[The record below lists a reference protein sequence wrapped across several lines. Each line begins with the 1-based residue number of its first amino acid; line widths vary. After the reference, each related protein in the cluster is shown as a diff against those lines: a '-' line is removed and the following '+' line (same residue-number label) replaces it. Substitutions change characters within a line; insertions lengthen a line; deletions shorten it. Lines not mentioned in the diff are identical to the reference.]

1 MAQGTMAKAYII
13 KKLQE
18 IFTTDFLGESDGKIY
33 VRAPEGGT
41 KIQVAISLTCP
52 KKEVEFANTYVL
64 KDGGAFNLIE
74 KTEEPSATTVTTITT
89 TKSSNEIYY
98 LQTLINKLGL

>member
-1 MAQGTMAKAYII
+1 MAKAYII

-41 KIQVAISLTCP
+41 KI
-52 KKEVEFANTYVL
+52 
-64 KDGGAFNLIE
+64 
-74 KTEEPSATTVTTITT
+74 
-89 TKSSNEIYY
+89 
-98 LQTLINKLGL
+98 